1 MKFDTFLH
9 NFGENAIIDSA
20 SFVLLD
26 EKLVDIRRQ
35 VSGWVKKGYLLQLK
49 KGVYVFNDT
58 YRKVVPSQRF
68 IANYL
73 VMPSY
78 LSLEYAL
85 GYYDLIPERVTVYSS
100 LTTKKTQTFTNNL
113 GKFEYCSIKE
123 SLFFGF
129 IKATSDNQEF
139 FIALPEKAIL
149 DFFYSR
155 ENIRGTFGEF
165 EAFRFQNLEILKLKR
180 FHEFSQAYPSRVRKA
195 GRSFINFVKQEARA
209 YVKIR

>member
-9 NFGENAIIDSA
+9 NFGENAIIDSS
-20 SFVLLD
+20 SFALWD
-26 EKLVDIRRQ
+26 EKLSDIRRQ

-49 KGVYVFNDT
+49 KGVYVLSDT
-58 YRKVVPSQRF
+58 YRKIRPSRQF

-73 VMPSY
+73 VLPSY

-85 GYYDLIPERVTVYSS
+85 GYYDLIPEKVTVYSS
-100 LTTKKTQTFTNNL
+100 LTTKKTQTFTNAL
-113 GKFEYCSIKE
+113 GKFDYCSVKE

-129 IKATSDNQEF
+129 TKAAYDNQEF

-149 DFFYSR
+149 DFFYFR
-155 ENIRGTFGEF
+155 EDVRGAFGEF

-180 FHEFSQAYPSRVRKA
+180 FHEFSLVYPNRVRKA
-195 GRSFINFVKQEARA
+195 GRSFVKFVKQEAHV
-209 YVKIR
+209 YLTIR